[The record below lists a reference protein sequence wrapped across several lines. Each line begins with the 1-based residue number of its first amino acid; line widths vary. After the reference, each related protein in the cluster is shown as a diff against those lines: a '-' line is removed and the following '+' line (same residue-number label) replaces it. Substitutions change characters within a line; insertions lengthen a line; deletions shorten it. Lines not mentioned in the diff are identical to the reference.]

1 MTNYTFPCA
10 SVNGLTSNQKRA
22 AIAALRASLRADREI
37 KRDLAA
43 AKRAERIAAQV
54 AKTEAR
60 EQKRLAA
67 IEKAKAKL
75 QKLLDKQNPVGTAAR
90 KANKKP
96 SAVKISVGAEAN
108 AIAAALVA
116 KRKPTSVSA

>member
-54 AKTEAR
+54 AKTETR
-60 EQKRLAA
+60 EQKR
-67 IEKAKAKL
+67 
-75 QKLLDKQNPVGTAAR
+75 
-90 KANKKP
+90 
-96 SAVKISVGAEAN
+96 
-108 AIAAALVA
+108 
-116 KRKPTSVSA
+116 